1 MLNYA
6 MSLGA
11 GIKMLSWWQEKMF
24 CMINF
29 ITTAED
35 SLWVSDLWCLTL
47 GDTINSRQDIPW
59 VVISVKSWGFIVVM
73 LCSSVWILGSVFS
86 MLRFE
91 EMYVLNTI
99 YMLMIVS
106 I

>member
-1 MLNYA
+1 
-6 MSLGA
+6 
-11 GIKMLSWWQEKMF
+11 MLSWWQGKMF

-35 SLWVSDLWCLTL
+35 SLRVSDLWCLTL

-59 VVISVKSWGFIVVM
+59 VVISVKSWGFVVVM

-86 MLRFE
+86 VLRFE

-99 YMLMIVS
+99 YRLIIVS